1 MAIAPFE
8 ASDITVADICLLA
21 SLSAFLVLPEPN
33 IEEDALMISSIFA
46 AAAGLRSG
54 RSRQYSISPLYCDL
68 RKLTM
73 AKYSAATASAMPIN
87 AANIQPATRLTAFV
101 C

>member
-1 MAIAPFE
+1 
-8 ASDITVADICLLA
+8 
-21 SLSAFLVLPEPN
+21 
-33 IEEDALMISSIFA
+33 MISSIFA